1 MAMSFHLLVRSSG
14 PLRAQDGSPLQ
25 RPEQPTK
32 NGEVALRHDKSVQR
46 RIRDARFPVI
56 NARLGI
62 PHRSDRY

>member
-1 MAMSFHLLVRSSG
+1 VHCPALVKQICPDKQGDSRGTRYDS
-14 PLRAQDGSPLQ
+14 
-25 RPEQPTK
+25 K